1 MLPMPE
7 PTPRQTAERLVR
19 AAIGADPGDMAD
31 CYAPSV
37 VIEMPFPA
45 RALYP
50 DRIETTRED
59 LRERF
64 RAGAAIRRYR
74 RLSDVVIH
82 ETTDS
87 EVVIAEY
94 QLHGELIE
102 SGEPFAQRFVMVM
115 TIRDGEI
122 VHSRDYTNPIVGA
135 RMMGKLPDLL
145 SELDAARR

>member
-1 MLPMPE
+1 MS
-7 PTPRQTAERLVR
+7 PTASPRQTAERLLQ
-19 AAIGADPGDMAD
+19 ATIAADPGEIAD

-45 RALYP
+45 HALYP

-64 RAGAAIRRYR
+64 RAGTAIRHYQ

-82 ETTDS
+82 QTADP

-94 QLHGELIE
+94 QLHGELIQT
-102 SGEPFAQRFVMVM
+102 SEPFAQRFVMVM
-115 TIRDGEI
+115 TVRDGRI
-122 VHSRDYTNPIVGA
+122 VYSRDYTNPITGA
-135 RMMGKLPDLL
+135 RLLGKLPELL
-145 SELDAARR
+145 AELGATLH

>member
-1 MLPMPE
+1 
-7 PTPRQTAERLVR
+7 
-19 AAIGADPGDMAD
+19 
-31 CYAPSV
+31 
-37 VIEMPFPA
+37 
-45 RALYP
+45 
-50 DRIETTRED
+50 
-59 LRERF
+59 
-64 RAGAAIRRYR
+64 
-74 RLSDVVIH
+74 VIH